1 MASRYRRNTLAVAA
15 GCLVVFIVLAV
26 IVRSTDGPLE
36 GELRV
41 SRFVVDHPFLS
52 SGFWQHVI
60 DLAGA
65 LPLVCAI
72 AMLVVVAMLLRDGFM
87 AIVASVGP
95 VLAIGLS
102 EGVGKPLVARS
113 EGPFYGFPSGH
124 STSVAAVACVAAL
137 LIQRHSSRVGFA
149 VGAPLL
155 ALVPTAMTVALIRHR
170 HHFLLDMIAGIALGV
185 GTVCGLA
192 GLLSLTLRRAR
203 SVFTASPLN
212 E

>member
-15 GCLVVFIVLAV
+15 GCLVVFVVLAV
-26 IVRSTDGPLE
+26 IVRSIDGPLE

-41 SRFVVDHPFLS
+41 SRFVLDHPFLS

-60 DLAGA
+60 DLAAA
-65 LPLVCAI
+65 LPLVCVI
-72 AMLVVVAMLLRDGFM
+72 ATLLVVAMLLRDGFI

-95 VLAIGLS
+95 ALAIGLS
-102 EGVGKPLVARS
+102 EGVAKPLVARP
-113 EGPFYGFPSGH
+113 EGPLYGFPSSH

-149 VGAPLL
+149 IGALLL
-155 ALVPTAMTVALIRHR
+155 ALVPTAMAVALIRHH
-170 HHFLLDMIAGIALGV
+170 HHFVLDTVAGIALGV

-192 GLLSLTLRRAR
+192 GLLSFDALRRAR
-203 SVFTASPLN
+203 SVFIASRR
-212 E
+212 

>member
-15 GCLVVFIVLAV
+15 GCLLVFVVLAV
-26 IVRSTDGPLE
+26 IVRSIDGPLE

-41 SRFVVDHPFLS
+41 SRFVLDHPFLS
-52 SGFWQHVI
+52 SDFWQHVI

-72 AMLVVVAMLLRDGFM
+72 ATLVVTAMLLRDGFI

-95 VLAIGLS
+95 ALAIGLS
-102 EGVGKPLVARS
+102 EGVAKPLVARP
-113 EGPFYGFPSGH
+113 EGPLYGFPSSH

-149 VGAPLL
+149 IGAPLL
-155 ALVPTAMTVALIRHR
+155 ALVPIAMTVALIRHH
-170 HHFLLDMIAGIALGV
+170 HHFVLDTIAGIALGV

-192 GLLSLTLRRAR
+192 GLLSFDVPRGRGR
-203 SVFTASPLN
+203 Y
-212 E
+212 

>member
-15 GCLVVFIVLAV
+15 GCLVVFVVLAV
-26 IVRSTDGPLE
+26 IVRSIDGPLE

-41 SRFVVDHPFLS
+41 SRFVLDHPFLS

-72 AMLVVVAMLLRDGFM
+72 ATLVLVAMLARDGFI

-95 VLAIGLS
+95 ALAIGLS
-102 EGVGKPLVARS
+102 EGVAKPLVARP
-113 EGPFYGFPSGH
+113 EGPLYGFPSSH

-149 VGAPLL
+149 IGAPLL
-155 ALVPTAMTVALIRHR
+155 ALVPTAMMVALIRHH
-170 HHFLLDMIAGIALGV
+170 HHFVLDTIAGIALGV

-192 GLLSLTLRRAR
+192 GLLSFDALRRAR
-203 SVFTASPLN
+203 SVFTASRR
-212 E
+212 